1 MPRYDYRCLDCEG
14 VFEVT
19 HGMADAPL
27 RECRLCG
34 SESVRKLISAP
45 MINSIKSSSP
55 TGAKYEKL
63 TKKEIIDVEA
73 PPLAAMEQQEGMK
86 EKLEIMYGGKL
97 D

>member
-1 MPRYDYRCLDCEG
+1 MPRYDYKCLECDR
-14 VFEVT
+14 VFEAT
-19 HGMADAPL
+19 HRMADAPL
-27 RECRLCG
+27 RKCRLCG

-45 MINSIKSSSP
+45 MINTVKSSSP

-63 TKKEIIDVEA
+63 TKKEIIDIEA

-86 EKLEIMYGGKL
+86 EKMAIMYGGKL